1 MHNFLDGKDYIKY
14 IPVCSRC
21 GEPIPKDESI
31 YIIENLYES
40 DSSYK
45 CNKEYEVCPS
55 SCKKCGA
62 HFEYIVGMEKPDT
75 ITVKY

>member
-21 GEPIPKDESI
+21 GEPISEDVGI
-31 YIIENLYES
+31 YAIETLYKSES
-40 DSSYK
+40 DYK
-45 CNKEYEVCPS
+45 CKDYEIHPS

-62 HFEYIVGMEKPDT
+62 HFEYVVDMEKPE
-75 ITVKY
+75 IISVKY